1 VSSPLSIGL
10 YRVSTLLVLPE
21 KEYTP
26 EELSLIFRHEIVH
39 IERRDAVNKL
49 FLTFCTALCWFNP
62 LMWKAMRKSADDMEL
77 SCDEAVLRDA
87 APPVRHQYA
96 KLILETAGDERG
108 FTTCLSAG
116 VSALHYRLTNIITP
130 RSRRS
135 GRFLAA
141 AITILLLMS
150 IGSVSLSYEQT
161 TAGEIVQQNISHGSP
176 LALTYGTG
184 DGHKTDVRH
193 ADSLE
198 AQEVFRQINQYIQ
211 EVPAH
216 RLTGSYYFSDLD
228 AGPWLSVHYRGTDGN
243 DYHIT
248 LTDEKLH
255 AGTSRW
261 RSAQVEYHVPQE
273 IDWNHIEALLA
284 TLPAE

>member
-228 AGPWLSVHYRGTDGN
+228 VGPWLSVHYRGTDGK

-248 LTDEKLH
+248 LTDEKLR
-255 AGTSRW
+255 AGPSPW
-261 RSAQVEYHVPQE
+261 KYSQLEYHIPQE
-273 IDWNHIEALLA
+273 IDWDYINSLMDPL
-284 TLPAE
+284 